1 MRMRAAAKA
10 GALVVIALLNGVCIM
25 WPQRLS
31 AEDFLERMR
40 KAAEQ
45 LEQQQQRQRPQPL
58 AQPQSQPSQSPQAV
72 SSQPAAQAVPPPTW
86 MDDCCT
92 PEATAKMAASA
103 GFVDVVGVKLGMT
116 GEQAMAALKA
126 ANPKFKIDVLRSP
139 ARWDYLARLTD
150 DSSADPTKQWVIG
163 LQANA
168 PFVGSLVPET
178 INVGMTTHPNQSLV
192 YVVSRVITFQE
203 GAMPT
208 AENVLAGLRKK
219 YGPESYP
226 VPAATGE
233 GFPDV
238 RWVFNTKGQLVSGP
252 IGKAIAHS
260 CGTRPAGVIMPDI
273 SGTTTEL
280 KKEGNTLVGQN
291 GIGFPGDPSKPY
303 LHCEDWVVLRVAFT
317 KPIITSP
324 LVSGMESNLW
334 HLPLYV
340 SGLNAT
346 YTWVDQLRKA
356 QADKK
361 LKEADKVM
369 PKF

>member
-1 MRMRAAAKA
+1 MRTVIGVVATMLGIVVTMLFLVTGHSA
-10 GALVVIALLNGVCIM
+10 G
-25 WPQRLS
+25 
-31 AEDFLERMR
+31 EDFLERMK
-40 KAAEQ
+40 KAAQQ
-45 LEQQQQRQRPQPL
+45 LEQQQQRQRTQPLTQPQPT
-58 AQPQSQPSQSPQAV
+58 ASPQAATSQPS
-72 SSQPAAQAVPPPTW
+72 AQAAPAPMW
-86 MDDCCT
+86 LNDCCT
-92 PEATAKMAASA
+92 PEATANLAASA
-103 GFVDVVGVKLGMT
+103 GFVDVVGIKPGMS
-116 GEQAMAALKA
+116 GEQAMTALKA
-126 ANPKFKIDVLRSP
+126 ANAKFKIDVLRSP
-139 ARWDYLARLTD
+139 TRWDYLARLTD
-150 DSSADPTKQWVIG
+150 DSSADPSKQWVIG

-168 PFVGSLVPET
+168 PFVGNVIPET
-178 INVGMTTHPNQSLV
+178 INVGMTTHPNPPFV
-192 YVVSRVITFQE
+192 YLVSRTVTFQD

-208 AENVLAGLRKK
+208 AENMLAGLRKK

-238 RWVFNTKGQLVSGP
+238 RWVFDLKGQLVGGP
-252 IGKAIAHS
+252 IGKTIAQS
-260 CGTRPAGVIMPDI
+260 CGTRSAAVIMPDI
-273 SGTTTEL
+273 SGSTTEL
-280 KKEGNTLVGQN
+280 KKEGTTLVGQT
-291 GIGFPGDPSKPY
+291 GITFPGDPSKPY
-303 LHCEDWVVLRVAFT
+303 LHCEDWVVLRVSFT

-346 YTWVDQLRKA
+346 YSWVDQLRKA

>member
-1 MRMRAAAKA
+1 MRVHATVKA
-10 GALVVIALLNGVCIM
+10 VAVVAIALVSGLLFL
-25 WPQRLS
+25 PPTRLL
-31 AEDFLERMR
+31 AEDFLERMK
-40 KAAEQ
+40 KAAAQ
-45 LEQQQQRQRPQPL
+45 LEQQQQRQRMQPL
-58 AQPQSQPSQSPQAV
+58 TQPQSQPSQSPQAV
-72 SSQPAAQAVPPPTW
+72 SSQPAAQAVPTSTW
-86 MDDCCT
+86 MNECCT
-92 PEATAKMAASA
+92 PEATAKMATSA

-116 GEQAMAALKA
+116 GEQAMAALKE
-126 ANPKFKIDVLRSP
+126 ANPKFKIDVIRSP
-139 ARWDYLARLTD
+139 GRWDYLARLTD

-168 PFVGSLVPET
+168 PVVGSYSPET
-178 INVGMTTHPNQSLV
+178 INVGMTTHPNQSFV

-203 GAMPT
+203 GAMPA

-238 RWVFNTKGQLVSGP
+238 RWVFDTKGQLVGGP
-252 IGKAIAHS
+252 IGKTIAQS

-273 SGTTTEL
+273 SGSTTEL
-280 KKEGNTLVGQN
+280 KKDGNTIVGQTA
-291 GIGFPGDPSKPY
+291 ITFPGDPSKPY
-303 LHCEDWVVLRVAFT
+303 LHCEDWVVLRVVFT

-346 YTWVDQLRKA
+346 YTWADQLRKA